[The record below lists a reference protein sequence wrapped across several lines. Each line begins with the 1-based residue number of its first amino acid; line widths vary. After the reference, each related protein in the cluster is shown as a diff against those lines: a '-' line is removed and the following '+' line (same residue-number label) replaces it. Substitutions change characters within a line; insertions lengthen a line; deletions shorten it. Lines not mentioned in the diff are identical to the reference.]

1 MLMWVFVPCVGFYA
15 QTAEK
20 TKDQSCKGKL
30 GLMRLRNIKW
40 CLRQNYI
47 IGDTEFTLSL
57 KHPEQ
62 YGHPWAASWSQFS
75 SSTGS
80 SSHQCWAVI
89 TKRWKKKFK
98 SEFTYIKSDTF
109 IGLKKITVSTLKPRF
124 NVTFWKKK
132 IDVKFRVTYKCIH
145 KTIKYWNPSPKSL
158 AWQCQKRLYVGPKK
172 GNESKIK
179 KPMIKL
185 LWENNCSLKK

>member
-1 MLMWVFVPCVGFYA
+1 MLIWVFVFCVGFYT
-15 QTAEK
+15 QTAEY

-62 YGHPWAASWSQFS
+62 YRHPWAASWSQFS

-80 SSHQCWAVI
+80 RSHHRWAVI
-89 TKRWKKKFK
+89 TKRWKKIQKWIYLHK
-98 SEFTYIKSDTF
+98 IRYIYW
-109 IGLKKITVSTLKPRF
+109 IKKITISTLTPRF
-124 NVTFWKKK
+124 NVTFWNKK
-132 IDVKFRVTYKCIH
+132 IDGKFRVTYKCIH
-145 KTIKYWNPSPKSL
+145 K
-158 AWQCQKRLYVGPKK
+158 
-172 GNESKIK
+172 
-179 KPMIKL
+179 
-185 LWENNCSLKK
+185 NN